1 MTGRRGRRTLA
12 AAAVTAALGQLS
24 LPAPPALAAD
34 RVDTSCRRPP
44 QQGEPLPDALPGR
57 NLTDRLGLAQA
68 WDLAEGEGITV
79 GVVDSGV
86 DDRHPELSGAVREGA
101 EVVTVR
107 TKKGYRIQRPKPPAL
122 DCEGHGTAVVGLI
135 AARRGGEAR
144 ITGVAP
150 ASRVEPVR
158 VVGGVEN
165 APAEV
170 LAAAIDRV
178 VDSGV
183 QVLNLSFALP
193 VDRAPVRKAVERAVA
208 QDVVVVAAAGNEGT
222 SGKKMYPAAYDG
234 VLAVG
239 AVQAAG
245 QPMKESNSGGWV
257 DLAGYGQDEV
267 VLAAGGS
274 GYRRDKGTSF
284 AAPQVSG
291 AAALVRSRFPRLS
304 ARQVRERLVDAAA
317 PVGGGTNERTGAGV
331 VDPFGALTHLA
342 GDGGRAGAQQDRQ
355 AAARPGAI
363 PVQAVPRPRPL
374 LSPTGA
380 TALAWSGGLLLTV
393 LLAVL
398 GAPAVRRAAARRWR
412 PARVGGGPRG
422 AAADRAGADRFRTDR
437 ARPPVAPAL
446 DGLTGGVSRT
456 RRGRTDPTHRTH
468 RTS

>member
-1 MTGRRGRRTLA
+1 MTGRRRDRA
-12 AAAVTAALGQLS
+12 AAAVAVTAVLGQLS
-24 LPAPPALAAD
+24 LPAPAAFAAD

-57 NLTDRLGLAQA
+57 SLTDRLGLAQS
-68 WDLAEGEGITV
+68 WDLAEGEGVTV
-79 GVVDSGV
+79 GLVDSGV
-86 DDRHPELSGAVREGA
+86 DDRHPELSGAVRQGA
-101 EVVTVR
+101 ELATVR
-107 TKKGYRIQRPKPPAL
+107 TKKGYRAQRPKPPAL
-122 DCEGHGTAVVGLI
+122 DCESHGTAVAGLI

-150 ASRVEPVR
+150 ASRIESVR

-178 VDSGV
+178 VDSGA

-193 VDRAPVRKAVERAVA
+193 VDRAPVRKAIEHAVA
-208 QDVVVVAAAGNEGT
+208 KDVVVVAAAGNEGT
-222 SGKKMYPAAYDG
+222 NGKKMYPAAYEG

-239 AVQAAG
+239 AVQTTG
-245 QPMKESNSGGWV
+245 QPMRESNRGGWV

-291 AAALVRSRFPRLS
+291 AAALVRSRFPELS
-304 ARQVRERLVDAAA
+304 ARQVRERLMGAAA
-317 PVGGGTNERTGAGV
+317 PVGGGANDRTGAGV

-342 GDGGRAGAQQDRQ
+342 GEDSGTGAEEDQE
-355 AAARPGAI
+355 AEARPGAI

-380 TALAWSGGLLLTV
+380 AALAWSGGLLVTV
-393 LLAVL
+393 LLVVL

-412 PARVGGGPRG
+412 PASAGGRR
-422 AAADRAGADRFRTDR
+422 DCRTDTAPSGDDR
-437 ARPPVAPAL
+437 ARPPIAPAL
-446 DGLTGGVSRT
+446 DGLTGSAPRT
-456 RRGRTDPTHRTH
+456 RRGRIHRTH